1 MDSEQHAT
9 GGLLPGRR
17 SGWIPPQPGDLSGA
31 QNLAPRA
38 EDCAIVTKEGS
49 LLRPVTLVLGG
60 ASSGKS
66 AFAERLIESGFGD
79 HWESATYIATADAGD
94 TEMIDRIR
102 QHQERRCARW
112 QTVEEPLAL
121 AYALTHHAAADRPV
135 LVDCLTLWITNVMLA
150 ERDPDRETQHLVN
163 ALRDLPGP
171 VVLVANEVGLG
182 IVPDNAMARAF
193 RDHAGNLNQAIAEMA
208 NRVHF
213 IAAGLPLTLKDD

>member
-1 MDSEQHAT
+1 M
-9 GGLLPGRR
+9 
-17 SGWIPPQPGDLSGA
+17 
-31 QNLAPRA
+31 
-38 EDCAIVTKEGS
+38 
-49 LLRPVTLVLGG
+49 LRPVTLVLGG

-66 AFAERLIESGFGD
+66 AFAERLIEAGFGD
-79 HWESATYIATADAGD
+79 RWESATYIATADAGD
-94 TEMIDRIR
+94 AEMIDRVR
-102 QHQERRCARW
+102 QHQERRSARW

-121 AYALTHHAAADRPV
+121 AYAIRQHAAADRPI

-150 ERDPDRETQHLVN
+150 ERDPDRETHHLVS

-182 IVPDNAMARAF
+182 IVPDNALARAF
-193 RDHAGNLNQAIAEMA
+193 RDHAGNLNQAIAETA